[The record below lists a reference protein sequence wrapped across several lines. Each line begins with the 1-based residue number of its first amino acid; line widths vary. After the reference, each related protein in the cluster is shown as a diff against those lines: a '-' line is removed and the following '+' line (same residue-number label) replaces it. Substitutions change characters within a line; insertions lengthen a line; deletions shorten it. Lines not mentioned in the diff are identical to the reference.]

1 MNEISKQEHNLDE
14 IVFDKR
20 NKEYGA
26 YYLRR
31 VYKKH
36 VTVALTIS
44 IILLLLIVAIP
55 LIASYMNKSRLIG
68 EDKTV
73 GLDMMDMNKAKEE
86 APPPPPPPPPPEAIA
101 QKVKFVAPVVVEDSA
116 DTGPVFVQ
124 DDLNTKVSN
133 TPVDENEIVV
143 SEGGSDNV
151 IQDNTPQEIFTI
163 VEEQPTFGGGEEA
176 RQKFLS
182 DNIKYPDLARENGI
196 QGTVYVTFVVEP
208 DGSISNVQVLKGI
221 GAGCDEEAM
230 RVVKMMPKWTPGKQ
244 RGKNVRVKINMP
256 IKFVVVQ

>member
-1 MNEISKQEHNLDE
+1 MNDISKQEHDLDE
-14 IVFDKR
+14 IVFKVR

-26 YYLRR
+26 YNLRKG
-31 VYKKH
+31 YKKH
-36 VTVALTIS
+36 VTIALTITL
-44 IILLLLIVAIP
+44 ILLLLTVTIP
-55 LIASYMNKSRLIG
+55 LIASYINRSHRIT

-73 GLDMMDMNKAKEE
+73 GLNMMDMNKPKED

-124 DDLNTKVSN
+124 DDLNTQVAAPIN
-133 TPVDENEIVV
+133 ENEIVV
-143 SEGGSDNV
+143 TEGGGEEV
-151 IQDNTPQEIFTI
+151 IQESAPAEIFTI

-208 DGSISNVQVLKGI
+208 DGSISNVQTLKGI
-221 GAGCDEEAM
+221 GAGCDEEAI

-256 IKFVVVQ
+256 IKFVVVE

>member
-1 MNEISKQEHNLDE
+1 MDDISKQEHNLDE
-14 IVFDKR
+14 IVFENK

-36 VTVALTIS
+36 VTIALTIS
-44 IILLLLIVAIP
+44 VILLLLTVAIP
-55 LIASYMNKSRLIG
+55 LIASYMNKSRLIR

-73 GLDMMDMNKAKEE
+73 GLDMMDMNKPKDET
-86 APPPPPPPPPPEAIA
+86 PPPPPPPPPPEAIA
-101 QKVKFVAPVVVEDSA
+101 QKVLFVAPKVVEDSA

-124 DDLNTKVSN
+124 DDLNTHVSA
-133 TPVDENEIVV
+133 PVNENDIVV
-143 SEGGSDNV
+143 TEGDGSDKV
-151 IQDNTPQEIFTI
+151 IEDNTPQEIFTI

-208 DGSISNVQVLKGI
+208 DGNISNVQVLKGI
-221 GAGCDEEAM
+221 GAGCDEEAI

-256 IKFVVVQ
+256 IKFVVVE